1 MKDLIQFVSTN
12 EKAESHTRPY
22 VNDLFQPL
30 IEVLRNAIQ
39 PQIALKVRNKVT
51 FLWDFP
57 TSSFIKLDK
66 LTAWSRQDR

>member
-39 PQIALKVRNKVT
+39 PQIALKVRNNKH
-51 FLWDFP
+51 LEKWDEH
-57 TSSFIKLDK
+57 LG
-66 LTAWSRQDR
+66 L